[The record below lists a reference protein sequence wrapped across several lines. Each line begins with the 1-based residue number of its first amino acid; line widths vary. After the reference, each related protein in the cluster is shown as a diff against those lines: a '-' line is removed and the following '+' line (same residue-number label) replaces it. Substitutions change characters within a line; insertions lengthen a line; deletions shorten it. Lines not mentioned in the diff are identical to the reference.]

1 MFINNKKDTL
11 VMAIKISTPDN
22 HQYGIIYSK
31 IKEIKSKVKIL
42 DIGASQNFINLKKH
56 LPKNFI
62 YHTLDFGPQYD
73 FNFNL
78 DKGKLPIKGDSYDI
92 IICTE
97 TLEHVMYPERV
108 VKEMIRVAKK
118 NATFLISLPNEYN
131 FIQRFYF
138 LIGKKSSMDETFQ
151 TVEKHLHIH
160 KPRVRDILSLMSRN
174 FKIVDVDYIWQ
185 SHLSHFSV
193 LAENLDRIINLF
205 ARIWPSVFTRLVLVT
220 AKNK

>member
-1 MFINNKKDTL
+1 MTL
-11 VMAIKISTPDN
+11 KISTPDN

-31 IKEIKSKVKIL
+31 IKGIKSKVKVL
-42 DIGASQNFINLKKH
+42 DIGASQNFLLLKKN
-56 LPKNFI
+56 LPGNFI
-62 YHTLDFGPQYD
+62 YHTLDFGPQYT

-78 DKGKLPIKGDSYDI
+78 DEGQFPVKSDSYDI
-92 IICTE
+92 VICTE

-108 VKEMIRVAKK
+108 IKEMIRVAKK

-138 LIGKKSSMDETFQ
+138 LMGKKSSMDEPFQ

-160 KPRVRDILSLMSRN
+160 KPRVEDIISLLSRN
-174 FKIVDVDYIWQ
+174 FKIIDVDYVWQ
-185 SHLSHFSV
+185 SHLSHFSI

-205 ARIWPSVFTRLVLVT
+205 ANVWPSMFARLVLVT